1 MIDPFRYDI
10 TEGMDK
16 ETKVTCFMITCP
28 PGKGEQA
35 VDDNGPCKGI
45 RCLYNNPHRR
55 FVSFAFYSDARIV
68 VNELNRLMVDESKFN
83 SSLGQRCI

>member
-1 MIDPFRYDI
+1 
-10 TEGMDK
+10 
-16 ETKVTCFMITCP
+16 MITCP

-45 RCLYNNPHRR
+45 RCLYNNPQRR

-68 VNELNRLMVDESKFN
+68 VNELNRLLDEGVNN
-83 SSLGQRCI
+83 SNLGQRRG